1 MKGKQPIFPLWVDD
15 VTRLIALL
23 FAGGLLYS
31 VILTLYT
38 TSPRNTA
45 VGYIPTQPIPYS
57 HKLHVNELGLDC
69 RYCHTGVETGAKA
82 NIPPTQT
89 CMNCHNTIHMESP
102 LLKPLVDSYKSG
114 KAVEWIRVHDLPDF
128 VFFNHSIHVSKGI
141 GCVSCHGR
149 VDKME
154 TVYQAQPLNM
164 GWCIDCHRNP
174 EPNVRPLNKVTDL
187 RPIEEVLGI
196 STRADVA
203 EACSNLAREYQV
215 NPKVNCSTCH
225 R

>member
-1 MKGKQPIFPLWVDD
+1 MKGKQPIFPIWVDD
-15 VTRLIALL
+15 VTRVIAIL
-23 FAGGLLYS
+23 FAGGLLFS
-31 VILTLYT
+31 VALTLYT
-38 TSPRNTA
+38 TSPMNTA
-45 VGYIPTQPIPYS
+45 VGYMPTQPIPYS
-57 HKLHVNELGLDC
+57 HKLHVGELGLDC

-89 CMNCHNTIHMESP
+89 CMNCHNTIFTESHLLEP
-102 LLKPLVDSYKSG
+102 LRDSYKSG

-128 VFFNHSIHVSKGI
+128 VFFNHSIHVNKGI

-154 TVYQAQPLNM
+154 TVYQAKPLNM
-164 GWCIDCHRNP
+164 GWCLDCHRNP
-174 EPNVRPLNKVTDL
+174 TPNIRPLNKVTDL
-187 RPIEEVLGI
+187 RPIEEILGL
-196 STRADVA
+196 TNHADLA
-203 EACSNLAREYQV
+203 DACSKLAGEYQV